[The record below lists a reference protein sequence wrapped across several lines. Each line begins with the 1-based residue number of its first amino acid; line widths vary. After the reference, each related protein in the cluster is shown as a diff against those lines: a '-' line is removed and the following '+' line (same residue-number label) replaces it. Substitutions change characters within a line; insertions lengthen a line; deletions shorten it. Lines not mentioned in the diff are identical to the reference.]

1 MALLVNEVDNLTNQI
16 FSILEN
22 KFLFGD
28 HENAGAAKTHLED
41 PVKSG
46 NRFYGKVRILSI
58 DSGSFSDGILAARSL
73 LTLQTFLRQKS
84 GNPNASVAQ
93 YFDVVAGSGAGAI
106 LAALLFTRAE
116 NGAPLFTA
124 DQAFQF
130 LVKNC
135 RKLFPSTP
143 QGLFRRL
150 FRPYGVKKR
159 LGRTFGEL
167 TLKDTLKPV
176 LIPFY
181 DLCSKSPFLFSRADA
196 LEMHGYDFKMKD
208 VCYATSADPT
218 VVGAVEVRSVDER
231 TKILAVEGG
240 VAMNN
245 PTAAAITHVLN
256 NKQEFPF
263 CNGVEELL
271 VLSLGN
277 GESGFGSSDVTLTPT
292 RTKFLRIAGE
302 GASDVRKRKQLREN
316 SGEWVEL
323 DDDTQYSSEC
333 KNDAVISI
341 TKDMLGQRNV
351 ESHLFKGKKRSEAT
365 NLEILEMMGGELVK
379 EQERRKTSILPVV
392 VLKQKQSS
400 TATPRTS
407 SASATTISSQ
417 SSYKREKETFTLE
430 SLADEVVGDGSVR
443 CPIIM

>member
-1 MALLVNEVDNLTNQI
+1 MALLVNEADSLTNQI

-28 HENAGAAKTHLED
+28 HDNAVAAKTHLED
-41 PVKSG
+41 PMKSG
-46 NRFYGKVRILSI
+46 NHFSGKVRILSI
-58 DSGSFSDGILAARSL
+58 DSGSFSDGILAAQSL

-84 GNPNASVAQ
+84 GNPNAAIAQ

-124 DQAFQF
+124 DQALQF
-130 LVKNC
+130 LVKNR
-135 RKLFPSTP
+135 RKLFPSSP

-150 FRPYGVKKR
+150 FRPSGVKKL
-159 LGRTFGEL
+159 LGKTFGEL

-176 LIPFY
+176 LIPCY
-181 DLCSKSPFLFSRADA
+181 DLCSKAPFLFSRADA
-196 LEMHGYDFKMKD
+196 LEMDGYDFKMKD

-218 VVGAVEVRSVDER
+218 VVGAVEMRSVDKR

-263 CNGVEELL
+263 CNGVEDLL

-277 GESGFGSSDVTLTPT
+277 GESGFCSGDDTFTPT

-302 GASDVRKRKQLREN
+302 GASDIVDQAVSMAFGGSGSNYVRIQGNGLNLMTPNIHLK
-316 SGEWVEL
+316 
-323 DDDTQYSSEC
+323 C
-333 KNDAVISI
+333 KNDAVMSV
-341 TKDMLGQRNV
+341 TKEMLAQRNV
-351 ESHLFKGKKRSEAT
+351 ESHLFKGKKRSEVT
-365 NLEILEMMGGELVK
+365 NSEKLEMIGGELVK
-379 EQERRKTSILPVV
+379 EQERRKTSILPAV
-392 VLKQKQSS
+392 VLKQKQSA
-400 TATPRTS
+400 ATPRTS

-417 SSYKREKETFTLE
+417 SSCWL
-430 SLADEVVGDGSVR
+430 DHQN
-443 CPIIM
+443 